1 MMGWQSIG
9 LLLGGLGLFLYG
21 LEVFS
26 KRLKANAGEPLR
38 RLLLRMTATRWHG
51 LVVGTVLTALL
62 QSSSVL
68 TVLTV
73 GLVEAGMISFAQSLA
88 IIIGSNIGSTLTL
101 QLMVFKVT
109 DIAVWLIFFG
119 SLTLMFWRWQ
129 NRYVAELILA
139 LGLIFLGLNL
149 MADAMRPLQET
160 TWMQSIISWMDSIWT
175 AALVGIVVTALIQSS
190 AAFGGIVLALVLA
203 DQVDMTTAIAMMLGA
218 NIGTCI
224 TIWLAS
230 IGKGR
235 ETIRVAL
242 FHTLFNVVGA
252 TIVLLFLEIFI
263 QFIQS
268 MSSSDQ
274 PSIVLANAHTLF
286 NVVVA
291 SVFILLVPQ
300 MVSLIR
306 WILPDNPHQA
316 PAHDPLSITIPETV
330 NEGLV
335 QGNRLLASMGE
346 ALEQMTRLTVD
357 MPRTLSQMENLQS
370 LQDELKQL
378 DQRLLSLMSVTG
390 RFSNDEMSERQ
401 ILQQIKLSNRLR
413 SMGHVLANV
422 IPHIYINMQKE
433 QLKMSDATQVLYAS
447 LQHRVGEQLQRLL
460 LAIAQPE
467 KTAREDSNLVKK
479 EMRLFREQLEF
490 HHSKRLS
497 ALDDNRVPN
506 YVHESMLLDAWMQ
519 LAYTAR
525 HAWRLLPNNQAADKP
540 QLALFP
546 VM

>member
-1 MMGWQSIG
+1 MLKEKDMGWQSIG

-160 TWMQSIISWMDSIWT
+160 AWMQSIISWMDSIWT

-242 FHTLFNVVGA
+242 FHTLFNVIGA
-252 TIVLLFLEIFI
+252 TIVLLFLDAFI
-263 QFIQS
+263 QFIHS

-274 PSIVLANAHTLF
+274 PSILLANAHTLF

-291 SVFILLVPQ
+291 GVFILLVPQ
-300 MVSLIR
+300 LVTLIR
-306 WILPDNPHQA
+306 WLLPDSPHQV
-316 PAHDPLSITIPETV
+316 PAHDPLSISTPETA

-335 QGNRLLASMGE
+335 QGNRLIAAMGE
-346 ALEQMTRLTVD
+346 ALEQMTRLSVD
-357 MPRTLSQMENLQS
+357 MPRTLSQMHMLQG

-378 DQRLLSLMSVTG
+378 DQRLLVLMSVTG
-390 RFSNDEMSERQ
+390 RLAHDEASERQ
-401 ILQQIKLSNRLR
+401 ILRQIKLSSRLR
-413 SMGHVLANV
+413 TMGHLMGSV
-422 IPHIYINMQKE
+422 IPNVYVSMQKE
-433 QLKMSDATQVLYAS
+433 KLVMSDATSVLYSS
-447 LQHRVGEQLQRLL
+447 LQHRIGEQLQRLL
-460 LAIAQPE
+460 LALSQPE
-467 KTAREDSNLVKK
+467 KTATDDGNLVKK
-479 EMRLFREQLEF
+479 EMRLLREQLEF

-497 ALDDNRVPN
+497 APDDDRVPV

-519 LAYTAR
+519 LAYVTR
-525 HAWRLLPNNQAADKP
+525 HAWRLLPNVDTPEKP
-540 QLALFP
+540 QL
-546 VM
+546 